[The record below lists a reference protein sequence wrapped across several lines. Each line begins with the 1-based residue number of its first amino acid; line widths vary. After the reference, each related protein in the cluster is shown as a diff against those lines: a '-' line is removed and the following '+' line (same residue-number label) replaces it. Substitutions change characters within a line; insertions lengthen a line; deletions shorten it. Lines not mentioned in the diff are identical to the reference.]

1 MYMQELLFARLF
13 FSFSTIRN
21 SITACTCQNDSHS
34 IQTSLY
40 IIIDQ
45 LLLVPRSGTILGGTP
60 VRVYGPCV
68 QTPKNVK
75 CVFDTKDVEGK
86 YYPDRGQFVCVTPR
100 FEKTGRVQLTL
111 TFTSDD
117 GEEQSHTG
125 IFSVGKFRNPFN
137 SNID

>member
-1 MYMQELLFARLF
+1 MASSY
-13 FSFSTIRN
+13 I
-21 SITACTCQNDSHS
+21 SHIFNYS
-34 IQTSLY
+34 G
-40 IIIDQ
+40 Q

-75 CVFDTKDVEGK
+75 CGFDTKDVEGK

-111 TFTSDD
+111 KFTSDD

-125 IFSVGKFRNPFN
+125 IFSVGKYPFN
-137 SNID
+137 SSID